1 MSAAALS
8 TEERVELRR
17 AVVELAS
24 ATESAQWGP
33 ADAATRAGLDPA
45 RLEDEGR
52 TVELLVLDA
61 AFCELGAALET
72 LGEGT
77 GAKVAGRTPRSRVL
91 RSFAIL
97 TDLVTDQPAWGRSV
111 VQAMVAA
118 PPDAVPAASALAE
131 RLHMTVAR
139 ALAGGEPGDPEWAA
153 SALVLEAWLAAVVL
167 WAAGL
172 RPREHIE
179 ESVVRAL
186 RLLKVNQ

>member
-8 TEERVELRR
+8 TEEHVELRR

-24 ATESAQWGP
+24 ATGFERWGP
-33 ADAATRAGLDPA
+33 ADAAKRAGLDPA
-45 RLEDEGR
+45 RLEAEGR
-52 TVELLVLDA
+52 TAELLVLDA
-61 AFCELGAALET
+61 AFCEMGAALAS
-72 LGEGT
+72 LGDGA

-91 RSFAIL
+91 RSFAVL
-97 TDLVTDQPAWGRSV
+97 TELVTEQPAWGRSV
-111 VQAMVAA
+111 VQAMVAGQ
-118 PPDAVPAASALAE
+118 PDALPAAAALGE
-131 RLHMTVAR
+131 RLHMAVAR

-153 SALVLEAWLAAVVL
+153 SGLVLQAWLAAVVL

-172 RPREHIE
+172 RSTEHIE